1 MRDQELLRHLLT
13 VSRRALTR
21 LRDQPTPE
29 NQSLEKDLERY
40 ARELETRLSRTKP
53 DRLI

>member
-1 MRDQELLRHLLT
+1 MLRHLLT
-13 VSRRALTR
+13 VSVRALDR

-29 NQSLEKDLERY
+29 NQGLEEDLVRY
-40 ARELETRLSRTKP
+40 VREVEVRLRRTKP